1 MIIKEIQ
8 ISNFRILKE
17 FTIELEK
24 VISLVIGKNNAGKTS
39 ILTILDKFLNQ
50 SENNRFVID
59 DFNLDFKN
67 HLKQIIEGEQLI
79 EEEYIK
85 TFYGIKLRILIE
97 YSDIDNFSNIQ
108 KLMLDLDTENK
119 FIVLGFDYLLSYRN
133 YLNFRKDL
141 NDYKAKEKKKKK
153 EADEKSVLYVEKGF
167 KEFFKTNL
175 QKYFENHK
183 KSIHYDTTNSLIDDS
198 NFINIDEVNL
208 SDVINFKYISARR
221 DVTKYPPEQLHIV

>member
-67 HLKQIIEGEQLI
+67 KLKNIIEAEELI
-79 EEEYIK
+79 EEEYLK

-108 KLMLDLDTENK
+108 KLMLDLDPENK

-133 YLNFRKDL
+133 YLNFRNDL
-141 NDYKAKEKKKKK
+141 IEYKAKETKKKV
-153 EADEKSVLYVEKGF
+153 EADEKGVIYIEKGF
-167 KEFFKTNL
+167 NEFFKNNF

-183 KSIHYDTTNSLIDDS
+183 KSILYDSINSIINEGD
-198 NFINIDEVNL
+198 FINIDEVNL

-221 DVTKYPPEQLHIV
+221 DVTNKESD